1 MIIVSRLNGHEFA
14 LNAARIEKVEET
26 PDTVITLIDGT
37 KFVIEESVNTV
48 IERIRIYHASI
59 IVAAEEMA
67 GRPISRAHLQLV
79 VAPSEEN

>member
-14 LNAARIEKVEET
+14 LNSARIEKIEET

-37 KFVIEESVNTV
+37 KFIIGESLSTV
-48 IERIRIYHASI
+48 IERIRTYHASI

-79 VAPSEEN
+79 VAPSEEM